1 MCGTMK
7 KYRRTYN
14 RPAYVMASEAGM
26 TNDQMAKAFGIS
38 LGTFE
43 RWMREHPHFANAV
56 RSGRDAWDSKTAEES
71 LKKRIMGM
79 DVIEETSEYDD
90 ETGQMVLTKRVKKYL
105 APDVAAIRIW
115 LNNRDPDRWKDKII
129 VEDGASDL
137 AERLRKAEERISN
150 GKASESGNP

>member
-1 MCGTMK
+1 MSRPMK
-7 KYRRTYN
+7 KYRRTYDK
-14 RPAYVMASEAGM
+14 PAYVMASEAGM
-26 TNDQMAKAFGIS
+26 TNEQIAKTFGIL

-43 RWMREHPHFANAV
+43 RWMREHPYFANAV
-56 RSGRDAWDSKTAEES
+56 RKGRDVWDSKTAEES

-90 ETGQMVLTKRVKKYL
+90 ETGQMVLTKRVRKHL

-115 LNNRDPDRWKDKII
+115 LNNRDPERWKDKII

-137 AERLRKAEERISN
+137 AERLRKAEERIGN
-150 GKASESGNP
+150 GKASETGNS

>member
-1 MCGTMK
+1 MK

-26 TNDQMAKAFGIS
+26 TNVQMAKAFGMSI
-38 LGTFE
+38 GTFD
-43 RWMREHPHFANAV
+43 RWMRDHPTFANAV
-56 RSGRDAWDSKTAEES
+56 RTGRDVWDNKVAEEC

-79 DVIEETSEYDD
+79 DVIEETSEVDPD
-90 ETGQMVLTKRVKKYL
+90 TGMMVPVKRVKKHL

-115 LNNRDPDRWKDKII
+115 LNNRDPDRWKDKI
-129 VEDGASDL
+129 VLEDASSDL

-150 GKASESGNP
+150 AQASETGNA

>member
-1 MCGTMK
+1 MK

-43 RWMREHPHFANAV
+43 RWMREHPIFADAV
-56 RSGRDAWDSKTAEES
+56 RKGRDVWDSKTAEES
-71 LKKRIMGM
+71 LKKRITGM
-79 DVIEETSEYDD
+79 EVIEETSEVDP
-90 ETGQMVLTKRVKKYL
+90 ETGQMFVVKRVRKHL

-137 AERLRKAEERISN
+137 AERLRKAEERVSN
-150 GKASESGNP
+150 VQASETGNS